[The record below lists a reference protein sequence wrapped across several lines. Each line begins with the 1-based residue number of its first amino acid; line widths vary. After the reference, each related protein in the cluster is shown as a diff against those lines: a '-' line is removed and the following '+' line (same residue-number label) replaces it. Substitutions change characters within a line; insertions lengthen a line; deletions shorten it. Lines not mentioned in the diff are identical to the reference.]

1 MEIPLRGFSHVKLN
15 TFRFIA
21 KNWKKVFT
29 SGEKISLVLIAL
41 LVVLT
46 STGWVY
52 AASQMKNSVPRD
64 GGTYIEG
71 MVASSVDSVD
81 LGRLSKSGLTRID
94 EKGAVSPDL
103 ALSWEISPDKLTYKF
118 SLVDK
123 VSSYEI
129 SDLLKNNP
137 SYADS
142 AVAQAIDAKN
152 LSLKLEA
159 PNANFLTD
167 LAQPVFPYGP
177 YLVDKKTNNEIRLK
191 RNINY
196 HLNKPY
202 IDRFIVRIYPDKAA
216 LQKAADRNKIS
227 GALGLDKKPD
237 DWQNKEVTLGKRH
250 YLFINSSRPTLKK
263 TATRTQLLNGQK
275 PDGISTLD
283 ILEVNGEQE
292 DADFIA
298 LVAKLKA
305 AGVDVK
311 ERKVTL
317 KDALKEDLPKRDYDF
332 LYILVSEGQTHD
344 PYLFYHS
351 SERSGAGQNFAEL
364 ANADL
369 DNLLESYRSE
379 ADATKKTTLL
389 DQINKAVETEK
400 VSVTY
405 PSLKSNYMVSPKLKG
420 FLVSPTCSCESD
432 RFAQVLSWH
441 FYEKKIK

>member
-1 MEIPLRGFSHVKLN
+1 METTRLGFAHVKLH
-15 TFRFIA
+15 TFKFIA
-21 KNWKKVFT
+21 QNWKKVFT
-29 SGEKISLVLIAL
+29 STEKISLVLIAL

-52 AASQMKNSVPRD
+52 AAAQMKNYVPKD

-71 MVASSVDSVD
+71 VVANSVDSID
-81 LGRLSKSGLTRID
+81 LGRLTKSGLTRID
-94 EKGAVSPDL
+94 EKGSVSPDL
-103 ALSWEISPDKLTYKF
+103 ALSWEIAVDKLTYKF
-118 SLVDK
+118 TLTDK

-129 SDLLKNNP
+129 ADLLKNNP
-137 SYADS
+137 SYAYS
-142 AVAQAIDAKN
+142 SVAQAIDAKN
-152 LSLKLEA
+152 LSLKLPS

-177 YLVDKKTNNEIRLK
+177 YLVDKKTDNEVRLK
-191 RNINY
+191 RNSNY

-202 IDRFIVRIYPDKAA
+202 IDKFIVRIYPDKAA
-216 LQKAADRNKIS
+216 LQKAADRNKIT

-237 DWQNKEVTLGKRH
+237 DWQSNQITLGKKH
-250 YLFINSSRPTLKK
+250 YLFINSSKTNLKK
-263 TATRTQLLNGQK
+263 TKTREALLNGQK
-275 PDGISTLD
+275 PDGVTTLD

-305 AGVDVK
+305 AGIDVK
-311 ERKVTL
+311 ERKVSL
-317 KDALKEDLPKRDYDF
+317 KDALKEDLPKRNYDL
-332 LYILVSEGQTHD
+332 LYILVAEGQTHD

-369 DNLLESYRSE
+369 DNLLDDHRAEIDPAKKATILES
-379 ADATKKTTLL
+379 
-389 DQINKAVETEK
+389 INKAVETEK

-405 PSLKSNYMVSPKLKG
+405 ASLKSNYMVSPKLKG
-420 FLVSPTCSCESD
+420 FSVSPTCSCESD

-441 FYEKKIK
+441 FYEKKVK